1 MLLSQA
7 QIDAAPAGTVK
18 WFFVLV
24 FALIVVAG
32 AITGIIASFRR
43 PAKVK
48 MDDEP
53 PIAVLKASPRYNH
66 ALAESRQAETFRRL
80 DGHDAEIEQ
89 LWMTMRREDASIRE
103 ENARKFEAIML
114 SLGRIEGEL
123 KPRK

>member
-66 ALAESRQAETFRRL
+66 ALAESRHRGPAGTWRLRARRVRFRRVR
-80 DGHDAEIEQ
+80 G
-89 LWMTMRREDASIRE
+89 RRE
-103 ENARKFEAIML
+103 
-114 SLGRIEGEL
+114 LGT
-123 KPRK
+123 